1 MILTNKKP
9 KTPQYVISK
18 EIEGR
23 KAKIPY
29 IKYTFIF
36 LFLVFISSG
45 CMYSVIAGRASAYE
59 RDIVEPMGNGAGSS
73 TQVIYTDTSLTPDE
87 RKRICGLDSV
97 TCGKVKTMTVSA
109 YTSEVGQT
117 DASPEV
123 GATGENIYKLL
134 QKGIRTCASND
145 YKFGTKLIIPGIGEC
160 VVKDRMNR
168 RYTGKNVVD
177 VYLGYDTA
185 RAWKWGR
192 KRLQVEVVE

>member
-1 MILTNKKP
+1 MIITNKKL

-36 LFLVFISSG
+36 FFLVFISSG
-45 CMYSVIAGRASAYE
+45 CMYSVIAGRAVHAKNRPME
-59 RDIVEPMGNGAGSS
+59 RVVARNEPENKADDLQSG
-73 TQVIYTDTSLTPDE
+73 VTPDE

-97 TCGKVKTMTVSA
+97 TCGKIKTMTVSS
-109 YTSEVGQT
+109 YTSEARQT
-117 DASPEV
+117 DNSPEI

-168 RYTGKNVVD
+168 RYTGKSVVD
-177 VYLGYDTA
+177 VYLGYDTT
-185 RAWKWGR
+185 RAWRWGR